1 MIRPEAARWFEILV
15 ARDDAFVALEA
26 LAMTGTVE
34 IEWRRGTPQQEDAA
48 QVNRL
53 LREYGV
59 LSRRYRA
66 YWPAARLRAT
76 TRVAPADAL
85 AGAIATIDAWS
96 GEADPVIARLQDAE
110 TEIAQ
115 LDTVAQVMERLRGAP
130 IDFSA
135 IGQPG
140 GRVVACVF
148 VYPKG
153 ARLSLPSSV
162 LLHPIDIE
170 EETLLLAVGAPE
182 TIEPLGQEVAAANGR
197 RAQVPEWLRPSADEN
212 LALIAERRA
221 VRSKDAAAA
230 RAELAALDERHDLP
244 TALGDVARAAWC
256 FDNVGAIEG
265 GEVFSRITG
274 WTSDHD
280 GLRAAIEGADTRALA
295 SFPKP
300 PRGVHPPLLLRNPWW
315 ARPFEIFSRL
325 FGMPGQHG
333 ADPSMLLA
341 FAVPLLFGYMFGDV
355 GQGLVLAA
363 AGFWLRKRMPVLRLL
378 VPAGLSAAV
387 FGLLF
392 GSIFSVEHLIHPLWI
407 NPLEKPLVVLGVPL
421 VGGVVFLTLGFA
433 LSALGAWWRG
443 EFGEWLATEG
453 GFLLVYFGLLGLFL
467 SPASAFVA
475 VAGAVVFALGHAR
488 AEGHA
493 IGALKALGEL
503 VERAMQILINTLSFA
518 RVGAFAL
525 AHAGLSS
532 AVVALADAAAVAGGV
547 LVVDFAVEH
556 HRHGLEAAVRM
567 PADAARFLGGREIRR
582 ARVIEQQKGRNL
594 RVALVVEH
602 GVDGEAVADPVPFG
616 LAVNAED
623 VFHAS
628 QYGCVEYWDKEE
640 NEGHIIPKCG
650 TIFRWTG

>member
-1 MIRPEAARWFEILV
+1 VIRPEAARWFEILV

-66 YWPAARLRAT
+66 YWPAAHLRAT

-532 AVVALADAAAVAGGV
+532 AVVALADAAGGTV
-547 LVVDFAVEH
+547 GFLVVLALGNVVILALE
-556 HRHGLEAAVRM
+556 GLVVSIQTTRLVLFEFF
-567 PADAARFLGGREIRR
+567 ARFYQAEGREFRP
-582 ARVIEQQKGRNL
+582 L
-594 RVALVVEH
+594 TPPPVALTE
-602 GVDGEAVADPVPFG
+602 
-616 LAVNAED
+616 
-623 VFHAS
+623 
-628 QYGCVEYWDKEE
+628 K
-640 NEGHIIPKCG
+640 
-650 TIFRWTG
+650 

>member
-1 MIRPEAARWFEILV
+1 LIRPEAARWFEILV

-59 LSRRYRA
+59 LSRRYRS

-85 AGAIATIDAWS
+85 ATAIATIDAWS
-96 GEADPVIARLQDAE
+96 ADADPVIARLQDAE

-197 RAQVPEWLRPSADEN
+197 RAQVPEWLRPSAEEN
-212 LALIAERRA
+212 LALIAARRA
-221 VRSKDAAAA
+221 VRSTDAAAA
-230 RAELAALDERHDLP
+230 RAELAALDGRHDLP

-280 GLRAAIEGADTRALA
+280 GLRAAIEGADARALA

-378 VPAGLSAAV
+378 IPAGLSAAV

-421 VGGVVFLTLGFA
+421 AGGVVFLTLGFA
-433 LSALGAWWRG
+433 LSGLGAWWRG

-453 GFLLVYFGLLGLFL
+453 GFVLVYFGLLGLFL
-467 SPASAFVA
+467 SLLGLVPGPAAALVA
-475 VAGAVVFALGHAR
+475 MAGAVVFAVGHAR

-503 VERAMQILINTLSFA
+503 VERGMQILINTLSFA

-532 AVVALADAAAVAGGV
+532 AVVALADAAGGTFGF
-547 LVVDFAVEH
+547 LVVLALGNVLILALE
-556 HRHGLEAAVRM
+556 GLVVSIQTTRLVLFEFF
-567 PADAARFLGGREIRR
+567 ARFYQAEGREFRPL
-582 ARVIEQQKGRNL
+582 APPP
-594 RVALVVEH
+594 VALTE
-602 GVDGEAVADPVPFG
+602 
-616 LAVNAED
+616 
-623 VFHAS
+623 
-628 QYGCVEYWDKEE
+628 K
-640 NEGHIIPKCG
+640 
-650 TIFRWTG
+650 